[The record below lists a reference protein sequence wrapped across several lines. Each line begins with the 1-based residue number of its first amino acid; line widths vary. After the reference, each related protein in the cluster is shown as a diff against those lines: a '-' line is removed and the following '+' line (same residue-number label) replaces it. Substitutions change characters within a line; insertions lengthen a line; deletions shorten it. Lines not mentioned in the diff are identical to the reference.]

1 MAVSRATSDLFSR
14 IKSAL
19 PDLAVRLE
27 RDYREDL
34 DAKVSILDL
43 SYQALLVNV
52 YRGRKLSK
60 NELAAYDNIYET
72 LIEVVSSAC
81 ARKTFTSLDDPKFL
95 PLFNSAKSP
104 GAILI
109 NGGRDNI
116 FLVSKNFDTTRKF
129 VTTYISRNPKLKASR
144 FGEKSIFEPVMNQA
158 GKATGDYT
166 KKTRS
171 KVDIG
176 HIPTEDSEALSSP
189 LELKLQSVLD
199 YGIAAGSSRI
209 QSIAQSA
216 LKDLYSIQADIS
228 YNFKNT
234 APEAIAAAQRVL
246 GKGYLVLTLHTEK
259 KNNQFAVLEKQVYD
273 KLIAELALSVQFETV
288 SGSNTIIEDIA
299 ENLFNILDGNR
310 KKLKSHKA
318 QEKTVKQKLKSNLSV
333 KTSTVALPT
342 IRTTRAAST
351 TNIVQL
357 QNLINQNLAKQIQS
371 NMGTGS
377 STKVLN
383 YRTGRLAESAKV
395 EKMSESRQG
404 MITAFYSY
412 MRNPYGTFAEGGAQE
427 FPVSRNPKTLIAQ
440 SIRQLAGAQVA
451 NRMRAV
457 LV

>member
-1 MAVSRATSDLFSR
+1 MAVSRGTTDLFSR

-19 PDLAVRLE
+19 PDLAARIE
-27 RDYREDL
+27 KDYRQDL
-34 DAKVSILDL
+34 DAKISVLDL

-52 YRGRKLSK
+52 YRGKKLTK
-60 NELAAYDNIYET
+60 AELSAYDSIYAT
-72 LIEVVSSAC
+72 LIDVVSDAC
-81 ARKTFTSLDDPKFL
+81 AHKTFTSLDDPKFL
-95 PLFNSAKSP
+95 PLFNSKKSP

-116 FLVSKNFDTTRKF
+116 FLVSKNFETTRKF
-129 VTTYISRNPKLKASR
+129 VTTYISRNPRLKSSR
-144 FGEKSIFEPVMNQA
+144 FGEKSIFEPVFNRA

-171 KVDIG
+171 RVDIG
-176 HIPTEDSEALSSP
+176 HIPTQDVEALTSP
-189 LELKLQSVLD
+189 LELKLKGVLD
-199 YGIAAGSSRI
+199 YGITAGSTRI

-216 LKDLYSIQADIS
+216 LKDLYAIQADIS
-228 YNFKNT
+228 YNFKNV
-234 APEAIAAAQRVL
+234 APEAIASAQRVL

-273 KLIAELALSVQFETV
+273 KLVAELALSLQLQTV
-288 SGSNTIIEDIA
+288 SGSNTIIEDIT
-299 ENLFNILDGNR
+299 ENLVNILQGSR
-310 KKLKSHKA
+310 KKLKTHKT
-318 QEKTVKQKLKSNLSV
+318 QQKTVKQKLKSNVTV
-333 KTSTVALPT
+333 KTSAVTLPAVST
-342 IRTTRAAST
+342 SST
-351 TNIVQL
+351 TNLTSL

-377 STKVLN
+377 STRVLN
-383 YRTGRLAESAKV
+383 YRTGRFAESANV
-395 EKMSESRQG
+395 EYMSESRQG

-427 FPVSRNPKTLIAQ
+427 FPTSRNPKLLIAQ